1 MILGDGPRMD
11 YDATAIAAGY
21 DRGRSHGP
29 EVLALWM
36 DTVAGYVDERRVA
49 TILDLGCGTGRFADA
64 LASRFAAT
72 VIGSDPSKKMLEQ
85 ARGKRTQGTVRY
97 VRSSG
102 EAVPLADSSI
112 DLIFISM
119 VFHHFS
125 SPAAVARECRR
136 VLRDGAM
143 VFVRAGTLEQIPA
156 YPYVE
161 FIPATKPLLYER
173 LNAKHDI
180 LQTFEGAGF
189 STIATNVVVQQVAP
203 TYQAYA
209 DKLEAGGDSILASL
223 DPDALEHGLE
233 AIRRHAAHVDPKPVT
248 EPIDTF
254 VFRVS

>member
-1 MILGDGPRMD
+1 MD
-11 YDATAIAAGY
+11 YDATAIPAVY

-36 DTVAGYVDERRVA
+36 DRVAVCLGERRVK

-72 VIGSDPSKKMLEQ
+72 VIGVDPSKKMLAQ
-85 ARGKRTQGTVRY
+85 ARGKRTHGTVRY
-97 VRSSG
+97 VCGSG
-102 EAVPLADSSI
+102 EAVPLADSSV
-112 DLIFISM
+112 DLIFMSM

-125 SPAAVARECRR
+125 IPEAVARECRR
-136 VLRDGAM
+136 VLSDEAI
-143 VFVRAGTLEQIPA
+143 VFLRAGTVEQIPA

-180 LQTFEGAGF
+180 LHTFEAAGF
-189 STIATNVVVQQVAP
+189 LTIATDVVVQQIAP
-203 TYQAYA
+203 TYEAYA

-223 DPDALEHGLE
+223 DPGVLESGLE
-233 AIRRHAAHVDPKPVT
+233 AIRRRAARVDPMPVT

-254 VFRVS
+254 CFVPR